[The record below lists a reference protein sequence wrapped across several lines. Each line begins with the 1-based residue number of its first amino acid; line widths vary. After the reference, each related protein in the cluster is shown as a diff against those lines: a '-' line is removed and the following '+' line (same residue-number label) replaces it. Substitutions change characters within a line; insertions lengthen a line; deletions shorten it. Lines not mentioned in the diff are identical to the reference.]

1 MGEYARRLHRK
12 LASKAD
18 SLPTEEPKRRPG
30 ELLPR
35 GIKDIPMLIKEG
47 LDPIHAVYVF
57 MHSMTSR
64 LAEVV
69 SEMPE
74 MKTWARTVE

>member
-1 MGEYARRLHRK
+1 
-12 LASKAD
+12 
-18 SLPTEEPKRRPG
+18 
-30 ELLPR
+30 
-35 GIKDIPMLIKEG
+35 MLIKEG

-57 MHSMTSR
+57 MHKMASPF
-64 LAEVV
+64 AEVV